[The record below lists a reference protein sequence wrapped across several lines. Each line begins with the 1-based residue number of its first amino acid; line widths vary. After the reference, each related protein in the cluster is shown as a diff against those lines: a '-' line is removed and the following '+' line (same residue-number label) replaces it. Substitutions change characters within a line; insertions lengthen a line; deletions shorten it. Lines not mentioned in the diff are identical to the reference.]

1 MFGTEYSFLTLLLNF
16 VVLMLGVLTHF
27 FKKKIKGETLSD
39 VKSYFRT
46 HFKNTITTI
55 IAAIVSFGSLAG
67 TGGLGFIAS
76 FTAGY
81 ACDSLFNKAEGN
93 ATIKK

>member
-1 MFGTEYSFLTLLLNF
+1 MFGTEYSFLELFLNF
-16 VVLMLGVLTHF
+16 FILFLGVISHF

-39 VKSYFRT
+39 VKDYFRS
-46 HFKNTITTI
+46 HFNNTVTTI
-55 IAAIVSFGSLAG
+55 IASIVLFGSLVA
-67 TGGLGFIAS
+67 TGGIGIIAS

-81 ACDSLFNKAEGN
+81 ACDSLFNKADGN